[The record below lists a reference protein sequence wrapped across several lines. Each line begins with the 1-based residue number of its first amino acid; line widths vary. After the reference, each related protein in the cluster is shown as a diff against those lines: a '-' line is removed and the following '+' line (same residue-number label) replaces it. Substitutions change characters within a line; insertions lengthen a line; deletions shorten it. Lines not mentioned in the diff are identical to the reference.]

1 MTMERLALHESAPL
15 QREAEGTGVPSP
27 SSLLSPDR
35 PCTDATSTA
44 VHHPSQSQLPVV
56 VMVLELAPARPL
68 VVHGGILRGALGLAL
83 YQMAPQAYQALYE
96 SASPPFRMA
105 WLAPRLKLALFG
117 PATQYATALL
127 QAVDVMGRNGLGHH
141 RVPVRVRAAY
151 QYVAPGHERPL
162 IRDGTWLDL
171 PEPVLLGRLIGPR
184 DPVGAWALHLD
195 TPLLL
200 KHDNR
205 IVRDA
210 PSFAIVAARAIERC
224 SKMLHHA
231 HEFPLWPAEA
241 RAAAADVPLLAY
253 TCRWTQFE
261 RYSARQ
267 KQTMTIGGLRGVLHY
282 GPAPPA
288 ALAWVRACTVLGLGG
303 KLSFGLGE
311 VRVSEERAS
320 LMEME

>member
-1 MTMERLALHESAPL
+1 MTMERSALHESARL
-15 QREAEGTGVPSP
+15 QREVDGTGVPGS
-27 SSLLSPDR
+27 SSLLSPEC
-35 PCTDATSTA
+35 PCVGTTSTP
-44 VHHPSQSQLPVV
+44 VRHPSQSQLPVV
-56 VMVLELAPARPL
+56 VMVLELEPARAL

-83 YQMAPQAYQALYE
+83 NLMAPQAYQTLYE
-96 SASPPFRMA
+96 NPSRLFRMA
-105 WLAPRLKLALFG
+105 WLAPRLKLVLFG
-117 PATQYATALL
+117 PAAQYGTALL
-127 QAVDVMGRNGLGHH
+127 QAVDVMGRNGLGHQ
-141 RVPVRVRAAY
+141 RVPVRIRAAY
-151 QYVAPGHERPL
+151 QHVAPGHERPL
-162 IRDGTWLDL
+162 IRGGAWLDL

-205 IVRDA
+205 IVREA

-224 SKMLHHA
+224 SKMLGYA
-231 HEFPLWPAEA
+231 HEFPLLPAEA

-267 KQTMTIGGLRGVLHY
+267 KQTMSIGGLRGVLHY
-282 GPAPPA
+282 GPAPSA

-303 KLSFGLGE
+303 KLSFGLGDI
-311 VRVSEERAS
+311 RVLEERTS
-320 LMEME
+320 FVEME